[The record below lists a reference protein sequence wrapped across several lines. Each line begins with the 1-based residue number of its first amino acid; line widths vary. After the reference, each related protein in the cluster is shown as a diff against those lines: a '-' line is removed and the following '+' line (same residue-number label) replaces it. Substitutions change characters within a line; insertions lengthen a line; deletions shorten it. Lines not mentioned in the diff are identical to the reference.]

1 MSELLG
7 SIFEMFTES
16 LAFLLEPW
24 RPIIAALYYYSPLVV
39 FLWILVRYQNKTTKK
54 RTLSFKEDR
63 EKYKIKKESTLDD
76 VLPQDLM
83 SFADI
88 QILLGLQRTA
98 TTQRIKEA
106 GLASW
111 KFGGK
116 GNPMYLRKE
125 VMKAFKKEEQND

>member
-1 MSELLG
+1 M
-7 SIFEMFTES
+7 
-16 LAFLLEPW
+16 
-24 RPIIAALYYYSPLVV
+24 PL
-39 FLWILVRYQNKTTKK
+39 K
-54 RTLSFKEDR
+54 
-63 EKYKIKKESTLDD
+63 TLDD
-76 VLPQDLM
+76 IRPEDLM

-98 TTQRIKEA
+98 TAERIKEA